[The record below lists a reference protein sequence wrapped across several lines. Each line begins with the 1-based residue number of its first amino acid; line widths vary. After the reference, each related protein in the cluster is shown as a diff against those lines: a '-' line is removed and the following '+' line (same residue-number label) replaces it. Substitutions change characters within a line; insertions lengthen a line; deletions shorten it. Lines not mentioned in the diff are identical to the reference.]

1 MAVTDM
7 TVRHYVDVLAS
18 TFMVRVLPPWHENL
32 SKRQVKAPK
41 VYLRDSGLLH
51 ALLEI
56 ATARHLNGHPKVGA
70 SWEGFAIES
79 IIARLGV
86 RADQCYFW
94 RTHAGAELDLLV
106 VAGGKRLGFEAK
118 RTVAPRLTPSM
129 QTAMRDLRL
138 DFLSVIH
145 AGAETF
151 PLAKGVNAIGLPR
164 VLEDLPTVAS

>member
-1 MAVTDM
+1 M
-7 TVRHYVDVLAS
+7 
-18 TFMVRVLPPWHENL
+18 
-32 SKRQVKAPK
+32 
-41 VYLRDSGLLH
+41 H

-94 RTHAGAELDLLV
+94 GTHAGAELDLLV

-138 DFLSVIH
+138 DSLSVIH

-151 PLAKGVNAIGLPR
+151 PLAKGVSAIALSRVLEELPR
-164 VLEDLPTVAS
+164 VAS